1 MVIHDL
7 RNPVLSLINGID
19 LAQTKLQN
27 IDSYKAYQS
36 EMVKQQKKLKMKRI
50 KSEKKKGL
58 FLSKY
63 SIMES
68 SCDLF

>member
-1 MVIHDL
+1 MTMVIHDL

-36 EMVKQQKKLKMKRI
+36 EMVKQQKKLKMKWI
-50 KSEKKKGL
+50 
-58 FLSKY
+58 
-63 SIMES
+63 
-68 SCDLF
+68 